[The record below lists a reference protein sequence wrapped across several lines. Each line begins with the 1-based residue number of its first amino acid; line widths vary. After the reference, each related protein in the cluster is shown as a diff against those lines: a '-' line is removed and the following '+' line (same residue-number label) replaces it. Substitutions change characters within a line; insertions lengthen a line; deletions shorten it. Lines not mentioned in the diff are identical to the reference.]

1 MPGCDEVGGAWACIR
16 TRPCFQSMLWKR
28 KRKRKAKEIKTPC
41 GTTSWA
47 PILNS
52 ACFSFIFRQ
61 APELWQVPFLWV
73 SAVLV
78 ISMATTG
85 AHLLHHTAA
94 SLGSILK
101 SPWCQTGHAMCT
113 GGTRPCLGESSSWLK
128 PCSNHHII
136 RANEITRNTICLHG
150 FQECYLVFVFHV
162 LRVFAGQKQRAT
174 GITILRKGLI
184 LKSLVV
190 QRCG

>member
-1 MPGCDEVGGAWACIR
+1 
-16 TRPCFQSMLWKR
+16 MLYNTALFSIDSLKKRRGTGKKR
-28 KRKRKAKEIKTPC
+28 KLKLHVGQLADR
-41 GTTSWA
+41 

-61 APELWQVPFLWV
+61 APELRQMPFLWV
-73 SAVLV
+73 SAVLA

-101 SPWCQTGHAMCT
+101 LPWCQTGHAMCT

-136 RANEITRNTICLHG
+136 WVSKITRSMICLHG
-150 FQECYLVFVFHV
+150 FQECYLFFIFLF
-162 LRVFAGQKQRAT
+162 LRVFVGQKQRAT
-174 GITILRKGLI
+174 RITVLQKN
-184 LKSLVV
+184 
-190 QRCG
+190 